1 MADGL
6 ENLDVDGI
14 KQSATLA
21 VSEGSSDAMM
31 TWSENKKGD
40 FCNVFEAR
48 AQASAYILVT
58 TADKLLEKTHRLQFI
73 GQKAYEKARKE
84 RGSTAF
90 YMGKEADKYGYYKNP
105 TIVGGRGV
113 DDLNNLAEE
122 RADQVFRNLPPLKQA
137 VQVIKPD
144 VAVKIDEM
152 EKLKAKLDKYTS
164 DLETKEYSTNLRLSQ
179 MDQSMTIGDFRTLV
193 KEKIKK
199 RNDLVEKINETATL
213 VSEMEEFIA
222 KELYAGIPELSDAI
236 IAVAIQH
243 YERARGLETMT
254 RRVQEQ
260 VKFGDSAAATTLVK
274 RFETDE
280 SEVSDTIK
288 SEFAKALEKLN
299 LSGKQVKKALKAK
312 KG

>member
-6 ENLDVDGI
+6 ENLDVDDI
-14 KQSATLA
+14 KKSAIIA

-31 TWSENKKGD
+31 TWSEDKRSD
-40 FCNVFEAR
+40 FCNVFEQR

-73 GQKAYEKARKE
+73 WQKAYEKARKE

-90 YMGKEADKYGYYKNP
+90 YMGKEADKYGYYRNP
-105 TIVGGRGV
+105 VIVGGRGA
-113 DDLNNLAEE
+113 DDLNTLAEE

-137 VQVIKPD
+137 VQVIRPD
-144 VAVKIDEM
+144 VALKIDEM
-152 EKLKAKLDKYTS
+152 DKLKAKLDKLTTE
-164 DLETKEYSTNLRLSQ
+164 LEGKEYTTSLRLSQ
-179 MDQSMTIGDFRTLV
+179 MDQNMTIGDFRALV

-199 RNDLVEKINETATL
+199 RNDLVEKINDAASL
-213 VSEMEEFIA
+213 VSDLEEWIA

-236 IAVAIQH
+236 VAVAIQH
-243 YERARGLETMT
+243 YERAKGLEGMT

-260 VKFGDSAAATTLVK
+260 VKFGDSNAATSLVK

-280 SEVSDTIK
+280 AEVSDSIK

-299 LSGKQVKKALKAK
+299 LSNKQVKKALKAK
-312 KG
+312 KV